1 MMESTREL
9 ARLRGRLGDLERVCA
24 EAYQFAGAVGAPVRV
39 LDTLQAAAQ
48 GRPIPR
54 ASFLPVAAEECDAVA
69 QRQAA
74 LERVREAV
82 GGGQVSG
89 ASPAAV
95 VLGRRGGHVRSP
107 AKAAAA
113 RRNAKLGGRPRR
125 GRVPAA

>member
-9 ARLRGRLGDLERVCA
+9 ARLRGRLDDLERVCA

-82 GGGQVSG
+82 GSQVSG